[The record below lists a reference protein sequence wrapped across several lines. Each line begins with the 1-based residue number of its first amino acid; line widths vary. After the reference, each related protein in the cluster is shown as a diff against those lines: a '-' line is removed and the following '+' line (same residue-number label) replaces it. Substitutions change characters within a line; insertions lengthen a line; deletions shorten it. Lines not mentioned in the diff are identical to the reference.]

1 MPAPEPKKILVVD
14 DDGDIQKFC
23 RMVLEAK
30 GYAVVSALTAKD
42 GQRLAETERP
52 DLVLLDIMMEAPD
65 AGFHVAAWLAEKLPG
80 VPVLML
86 SSIADAASQV
96 FDTSQLPV
104 AELISKPIE
113 PKDLAGKIEKL
124 LARVQPSH

>member
-1 MPAPEPKKILVVD
+1 MPAPEPTKILVVD
-14 DDGDIQKFC
+14 DDGDIQQFC
-23 RMVLEAK
+23 RMVLEAR
-30 GYAVVSALTAKD
+30 GYTVVSALTARD
-42 GQRLAETERP
+42 GERLAEAERP

-65 AGFHVAAWLAEKLPG
+65 AGFHLATWLAEKLPR

-96 FDTSQLPV
+96 FDTSTLPV

-113 PKDLAGKIEKL
+113 PKDLTAKIEKL
-124 LARVQPSH
+124 LARVRP